1 MDEVLNGLKND
12 NSLYQRLR
20 RRDVIQESYSS
31 QSVIKRLLTD
41 LKELSYL

>member
-1 MDEVLNGLKND
+1 VLSGLKTD

-31 QSVIKRLLTD
+31 QSILNRLLAD
-41 LKELSYL
+41 LKELSYF